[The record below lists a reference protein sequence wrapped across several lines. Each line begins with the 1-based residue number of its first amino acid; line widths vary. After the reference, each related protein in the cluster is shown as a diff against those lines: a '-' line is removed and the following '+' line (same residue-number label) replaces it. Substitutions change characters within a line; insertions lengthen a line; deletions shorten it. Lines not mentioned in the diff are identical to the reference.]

1 MRNRNLVDRCRC
13 SWVHFRSKSC
23 LPEFLQPSNG
33 GDIMRTMIFQPWARS
48 LSLKLLCFAL
58 ILKSFFTVFW
68 WLLTVKVTKSLLILF
83 CRLNGNV
90 IAKFLNF
97 SLIIYLKLFISNSF
111 SHLTGNNQKRY
122 THLCVCVCVNPNMCW
137 KFSFTQVKLELS

>member
-1 MRNRNLVDRCRC
+1 
-13 SWVHFRSKSC
+13 
-23 LPEFLQPSNG
+23 
-33 GDIMRTMIFQPWARS
+33 MRTMLFQPWALS

-90 IAKFLNF
+90 IAKFLNL
-97 SLIIYLKLFISNSF
+97 SLIIYLKLFFSNSF
-111 SHLTGNNQKRY
+111 SHLTGNNKKRY
-122 THLCVCVCVNPNMCW
+122 THLCVCGGGGTQTWVGSFLLLRWCLSYHKNMSMPRGW
-137 KFSFTQVKLELS
+137 PYTLVILNIWRD

>member
-1 MRNRNLVDRCRC
+1 
-13 SWVHFRSKSC
+13 
-23 LPEFLQPSNG
+23 
-33 GDIMRTMIFQPWARS
+33 MRTMLFQPWALS

-90 IAKFLNF
+90 IAKFLNL
-97 SLIIYLKLFISNSF
+97 SLIIYLKLFFSNSF
-111 SHLTGNNQKRY
+111 SHLTGNNKKRY
-122 THLCVCVCVNPNMCW
+122 THLCVCVGGGP
-137 KFSFTQVKLELS
+137 KHELEVFFYSGDAWVIIKTWACPEGGHIPWLF